1 MNIHPHAYLVREM
14 TPNEFDNLVAD
25 IKENGQQLP
34 ITLYEGMV
42 LDGRHRL
49 RACEMLGIE
58 PETVEYEGDDPMR
71 FVISMNA
78 KRRHLT
84 EGELG
89 ALGAKWVTATVG
101 GYRRNDESHSVHG
114 PNDKSPK
121 EVTEADAAEELGIGV
136 KTVSRSRKVLR
147 EGDPKVFKAI
157 EDGVVTPSDAV
168 QILDMSHEDQVEALN
183 RVEDDRD
190 RTLKSAK
197 NIMLNERLSEETM
210 PPLPTGEYRVVVVDP
225 PWPISPTYD
234 RPNRLLQSAGPPY
247 PTMTIDEIK
256 EMKLPLADDAW
267 VLLWTI
273 KQFVR
278 ESFSVLDAWGV
289 EYDDIMVWHKP
300 HGPQSAG
307 RMQSN
312 REFVMVGKK
321 GSPKWR
327 DTKQFQACF
336 NAPNPKAHST
346 KPDEFYKL
354 INRVAVG
361 PYLDCFSRR
370 SIENWDSWGKEAKQ

>member
-1 MNIHPHAYLVREM
+1 MKIHPLCEAF
-14 TPNEFDNLVAD
+14 TPIKPDAFDEIVAD
-25 IKENGQQLP
+25 IKENGQILP
-34 ITLYEGMV
+34 ITVLDGQV
-42 LDGRHRL
+42 LDGRHRML
-49 RACEMLGIE
+49 ACQRLGIE
-58 PETVEYEGDDPMR
+58 LKTEEYQGDNPLK
-71 FVISMNA
+71 FVISMN
-78 KRRHLT
+78 KMRRQMTPSDWAMTVARL
-84 EGELG
+84 
-89 ALGAKWVTATVG
+89 ATATVG
-101 GYRRNDESHSVHG
+101 GDRKSAEYHCQMPDNDIEITQGELAKEVGITRQLVSAANQVITKG
-114 PNDKSPK
+114 SPK
-121 EVTEADAAEELGIGV
+121 LVEAVDDGIVTV
-136 KTVSRSRKVLR
+136 
-147 EGDPKVFKAI
+147 
-157 EDGVVTPSDAV
+157 SDAV
-168 QILDMSHEDQVEALN
+168 NIVHAPPEDQDEAATRAREN
-183 RVEDDRD
+183 RD
-190 RTLKSAK
+190 RTATSAL
-197 NIMLNERLSEETM
+197 NIINNERLSEETM
-210 PPLPTGEYRVVVVDP
+210 PPLPEGEFRVVVVDP

-289 EYDDIMVWHKP
+289 EYDDLMVWHKP

-312 REFVMVGKK
+312 REFVLVGKK

-346 KPDEFYKL
+346 KPDEFYETIK
-354 INRVAVG
+354 RVTVG
-361 PYLDCFSRR
+361 PRLDMFSRR
-370 SIENWDSWGKEAKQ
+370 LIEGFYPWGKEAKR